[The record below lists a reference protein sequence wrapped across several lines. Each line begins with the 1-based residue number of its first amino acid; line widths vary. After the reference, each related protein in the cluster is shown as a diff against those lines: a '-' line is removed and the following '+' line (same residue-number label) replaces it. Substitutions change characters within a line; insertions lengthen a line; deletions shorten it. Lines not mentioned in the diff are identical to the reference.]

1 MNTRIRGI
9 LWYSCLENPM
19 DRGAWWAAIH
29 GVTKSDMTYWLNN
42 NNRETKAPEV
52 THLHPW
58 YTFPFFFISF
68 FVSLSSLH
76 FFDFFF
82 LRLNISIKDLYDL
95 LLSPQAFQ
103 NQLKCFG
110 KNLRKPGY
118 GPSCSLATHKGE
130 TLLSSVKCSYCN
142 FGKRN
147 NCCCSYRTS
156 CLYAIRS
163 LWCLAYKTPLNLL
176 DQDPFSFTK

>member
-1 MNTRIRGI
+1 MPVTSIGVFPHGSEFTSNAGDAGLIPGLGRSSPGGGHGTNTRICGI
-9 LWYSCLENPM
+9 FWYSCLENPM

-42 NNRETKAPEV
+42 NNRETKALEV
-52 THLHPW
+52 THFHPW

-68 FVSLSSLH
+68 FVSLSSLYL
-76 FFDFFF
+76 FDFFF
-82 LRLNISIKDLYDL
+82 WRLNTSIKDLYDL

-110 KNLRKPGY
+110 KNLKKPGY

-130 TLLSSVKCSYCN
+130 ILLSSVKCSYCN
-142 FGKRN
+142 LG
-147 NCCCSYRTS
+147 
-156 CLYAIRS
+156 
-163 LWCLAYKTPLNLL
+163 
-176 DQDPFSFTK
+176 